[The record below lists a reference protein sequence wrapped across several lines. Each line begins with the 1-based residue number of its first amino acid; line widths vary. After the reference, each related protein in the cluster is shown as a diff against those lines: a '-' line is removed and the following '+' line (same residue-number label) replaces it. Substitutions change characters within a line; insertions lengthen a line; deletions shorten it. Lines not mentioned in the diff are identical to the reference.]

1 MAEAAVVTPS
11 AYGDGTA
18 TASGTTDRPTK
29 KAHKASVLVR
39 PSFLYKRGT
48 TGAHTTATAG
58 DAITGLI
65 APKTTGRFSS
75 SNRKEADNAL
85 TKAYAT
91 TDTTAPT
98 SNGGRSMFMW
108 TRRPAGPNPRTR

>member
-18 TASGTTDRPTK
+18 TASGTTDIPHN
-29 KAHKASVLVR
+29 KAQSASVRVR

-48 TGAHTTATAG
+48 NGEKTTATTG
-58 DAITGLI
+58 DATTGAT
-65 APKTTGRFSS
+65 APKTIGKYSS

-85 TKAYAT
+85 TNA
-91 TDTTAPT
+91 
-98 SNGGRSMFMW
+98 
-108 TRRPAGPNPRTR
+108 

>member
-48 TGAHTTATAG
+48 NGAQTTATAG
-58 DAITGLI
+58 DEMTGAT
-65 APKTTGRFSS
+65 APKTIGRYSS
-75 SNRKEADNAL
+75 SNDKAADNAL
-85 TKAYAT
+85 TST
-91 TDTTAPT
+91 
-98 SNGGRSMFMW
+98 
-108 TRRPAGPNPRTR
+108 

>member
-1 MAEAAVVTPS
+1 MAEATVAT
-11 AYGDGTA
+11 YGHGTA

-48 TGAHTTATAG
+48 NGEHTTATAG
-58 DAITGLI
+58 DEITGAT
-65 APKTTGRFSS
+65 APKTIGKYSS
-75 SNRKEADNAL
+75 SNDKAADNAL

-98 SNGGRSMFMW
+98 SNGGRSIFML